1 MKYYIAIDAG
11 TSVIKTVIF
20 NTNFKQI
27 NSYSIKNPVVTDKF
41 GKSEIEMEKFWSL
54 TAKCI
59 KLLIKKSKIQSQ
71 SIVGLGI
78 TGNMVG
84 FWSIN
89 NKNKPVRN
97 AILWNDTRSQKVF
110 TNKKIFDQIY
120 KITGSIVQYGC
131 TIPILKWMTKFEK
144 ENLKANKS
152 KHVVQW

>member
-27 NSYSIKNPVVTDKF
+27 NSYSLKNPLVTDKF
-41 GKSEIEMEKFWSL
+41 GKSEIEMEKFWLL

-59 KLLIKKSKIQSQ
+59 KILIKKSKIQSQ

-89 NKNKPVRN
+89 DKNKPVRN
-97 AILWNDTRSQKVF
+97 AILWNDTRSQKF
-110 TNKKIFDQIY
+110 SLIKKYLIRFIKLQDLSRNTAVLY
-120 KITGSIVQYGC
+120 
-131 TIPILKWMTKFEK
+131 LF
-144 ENLKANKS
+144 
-152 KHVVQW
+152 

>member
-27 NSYSIKNPVVTDKF
+27 NSHSVKNPVVTDKF
-41 GKSEIEMEKFWSL
+41 GKSEIDMEKFWLL

-97 AILWNDTRSQKVF
+97 AILWNDTRSQKIF
-110 TNKKIFDQIY
+110 TNKK
-120 KITGSIVQYGC
+120 
-131 TIPILKWMTKFEK
+131 
-144 ENLKANKS
+144 
-152 KHVVQW
+152 